1 MKPRGRSEFPPRY
14 RPNGPSS
21 IGHWEDSNTP
31 QGEKPRTYALIVDDT
46 NGSPGATVGA
56 SATSGI
62 ERLRAWLA
70 DAPAYP
76 ANAGDL
82 RSMAVLGLKLPVR
95 ATVAVVTVTMIL
107 LLDYHGRVD
116 GLVEAVLGPF
126 GPGVADAQRLRSL
139 GRLVLE
145 GMIPLVMIALVL
157 RDKPS
162 RYGLR
167 LGDWRAGLAIGFA
180 GCAVMTPIVLA
191 LVRLPAFAGYYAPQ
205 ATAPLDVVLTT
216 GLEVIPAEFFY
227 RGFLLFALLRVAG
240 PIAVVIATLP
250 FAFAHL
256 GKPEVETLS
265 TLFGG
270 LLYGWLDWRTGS
282 VLWSGLAHTW
292 ILSLAVIGAGL
303 AAGSAGG

>member
-1 MKPRGRSEFPPRY
+1 M
-14 RPNGPSS
+14 
-21 IGHWEDSNTP
+21 
-31 QGEKPRTYALIVDDT
+31 Q
-46 NGSPGATVGA
+46 
-56 SATSGI
+56 
-62 ERLRAWLA
+62 AWLA

-82 RSMAVLGLKLPVR
+82 RSVALLGLRIPVR
-95 ATVAVVTVTMIL
+95 ATVAMVTVTVIL

-126 GPGVADAQRLRSL
+126 GAGAPDAQRLRSL

-145 GMIPLVMIALVL
+145 GMIPLAMIVLVL
-157 RDKPS
+157 RDRPS

-167 LGDWRAGLAIGFA
+167 VGDWRAGLVIGLT
-180 GCAVMTPIVLA
+180 GCAVMTPVVLA
-191 LVRLPAFAGYYAPQ
+191 LVRLPAFTGYYSAQ
-205 ATAPLDVVLTT
+205 ATAPLEVVLTT
-216 GLEVIPAEFFY
+216 ALEVIPAEFFY
-227 RGFLLFALLRVAG
+227 RGFLLFALLRIAG

-265 TLFGG
+265 TLGGG

-303 AAGSAGG
+303 AVASGVG